1 MNACSIVEP
10 VEMIFSNHTIAHT
23 LTIPAADATSMTTM
37 TYMLTLGGSGAGH
50 THTFTM
56 MPADFATLRAGG
68 TVDMFSSNDAGHMH
82 RVTVHC

>member
-10 VEMIFSNHTIAHT
+10 VETIFANHGHT
-23 LTIPAADATSMTTM
+23 LTIPAADATSTT
-37 TYMLTLGGSGAGH
+37 TIIYTLTLGGGGAGH
-50 THTFTM
+50 THTFTL

-82 RVTVHC
+82 RITVHC